1 MPTLGLMI
9 IGVVTSFGDSS
20 EGTFKIEI
28 TGKRADRSECMATK
42 RKMIH
47 IYATGVEKAEIENR
61 ASESGKSVSKYLL
74 ELAMSTAKEQ
84 PRRVRIKKPDRSKV
98 VDIPGPPADDVERG
112 FHDHPSKR

>member
-1 MPTLGLMI
+1 MI